1 MPDLAHAHRF
11 GVKLRTLRTRQG
23 LTTRMLAA
31 QLGTSGGYL
40 SNVENGKVT
49 PNIDFA
55 VRVAYFFNVSTD
67 QLLRDDLDL
76 PAWPNTT
83 TDSEDTP

>member
-11 GVKLRTLRTRQG
+11 GEKLRTLRKRQR
-23 LTTRMLAA
+23 LTTRMLAT

-55 VRVAYFFNVSTD
+55 LRVAHFFNVSTD
-67 QLLRDDLDL
+67 QLLRDELDLD
-76 PAWPNTT
+76 PQDTT
-83 TDSEDTP
+83 TNADDTA

>member
-11 GVKLRTLRTRQG
+11 GVKLRTLRTRQR
-23 LTTRMLAA
+23 LTTRRLAA

-55 VRVAYFFNVSTD
+55 LRVAHFFNVSTD
-67 QLLRDDLDL
+67 LLLRDELDLDSEE
-76 PAWPNTT
+76 ATTNT
-83 TDSEDTP
+83 DETP